1 MKGITPV
8 VAVTLL
14 IAVTVA
20 ATGTFYSVYTD
31 TQQDIQDNAPE
42 LTFNTETLSVE
53 SCWTEGSGPYNVS
66 LSVRNTDDT
75 QSINNSR
82 IDVIV
87 DGQELDHE
95 FDPEGL
101 IGPQQTFEIRFEDLS
116 SPDMVR
122 ENQTELFLGESS
134 MTYICFS

>member
-8 VAVTLL
+8 VAITLL

-31 TQQDIQDNAPE
+31 TQQDIQENAPE
-42 LTFNTETLSVE
+42 ITFDTETLNIE

-66 LSVRNTDDT
+66 LSVRNTDDV
-75 QSINNSR
+75 QSINNSK

-87 DGQELDHE
+87 DGQDLDHE
-95 FDPEGL
+95 FEPEGL
-101 IGPQQTFEIRFEDLS
+101 IGPQQTFEIRFESLS
-116 SPDMVR
+116 SPDMVV
-122 ENQTELFLGESS
+122 ENQTELSLGDSS
-134 MTYICFS
+134 KSYICYN